1 MLIVFS
7 SQVEPR
13 ARPTVVPAMSAQRKT
28 AVVGAVVQRRNEEV
42 VEEMARIAIGD
53 RARMFA
59 QAEEA
64 AEAARSEK
72 ARMTAQAPP
81 TPLYPGRYQD
91 GQHRRRLRP
100 PVNPAPTPSPERLR
114 VAAVRRREFD
124 EEERRFI
131 DGLERRVGRPRT
143 PTPPRTGEDPYG
155 FAKWAQRRY

>member
-1 MLIVFS
+1 
-7 SQVEPR
+7 
-13 ARPTVVPAMSAQRKT
+13 MSAQRNAKV
-28 AVVGAVVQRRNEEV
+28 VVGTVVRRPSEVV
-42 VEEMARIAIGD
+42 VEEMARIAVKD
-53 RARMFA
+53 RARMSA
-59 QAEEA
+59 RAEEA
-64 AEAARSEK
+64 EEAARSEE

>member
-1 MLIVFS
+1 MFIAFS

-28 AVVGAVVQRRNEEV
+28 AAVDAVVQRHNKEV

-64 AEAARSEK
+64 AKAADNEK

-81 TPLYPGRYQD
+81 TPLYPGRYRD
-91 GQHRRRLRP
+91 GQHRRRLRQP
-100 PVNPAPTPSPERLR
+100 INPAPPETLR
-114 VAAVRRREFD
+114 VAAMTTSWESDEREQYLLRAA
-124 EEERRFI
+124 EEAAR
-131 DGLERRVGRPRT
+131 RPRT
-143 PTPPRTGEDPYG
+143 PTPPRRPDDH
-155 FAKWAQRRY
+155 FDLARWSVQRWK